1 VAEGQYTME
10 RSNGQANL
18 GFSQIGNL
26 STTVAAITQIE
37 ALIRRGELRP
47 GDRMPPER
55 ELAELLGVSRPTVR
69 EALRALSIL
78 GIVRSRHGSGNYLGT
93 MDEQALQEPL
103 RWLLTLSLPAQDV
116 DAVLQFRMV
125 LESGLARL
133 AAERI
138 SEDALD
144 RLRDLLGELEAAT
157 SDEEVLR
164 ADMKMHAVIA
174 EEANNPLLLWMLNA
188 AVELNVA
195 ARSRTVRVPGVKAK
209 VASDQRAIVDA
220 LEKRDGNEAAEAMWR
235 HLRRISTAYN
245 EYSRRHAATED
256 RDTSTP

>member
-1 VAEGQYTME
+1 MDRT
-10 RSNGQANL
+10 SGQANL

-47 GDRMPPER
+47 GDRIPPER

-93 MDEQALQEPL
+93 LDEHALHEPL

-116 DAVLQFRMV
+116 DAVLEFRSV

-138 SEDALD
+138 SDEALA
-144 RLRDLLGELEAAT
+144 RLRDLLAELEAAK

-164 ADMKMHAVIA
+164 ADMRMHGVIA
-174 EEANNPLLLWMLNA
+174 EEANNPMLLWMLNA

-195 ARSRTVRVPGVKAK
+195 ARSRTVRVPGVKGK
-209 VASDQRAIVDA
+209 VAADQRAIVEA
-220 LEKRDGNEAAEAMWR
+220 LERRDGSEAAEAMWR
-235 HLRRISTAYN
+235 HLKRISTAYN
-245 EYSRRHAATED
+245 EYSRQHSEQAQR
-256 RDTSTP
+256 TP

>member
-1 VAEGQYTME
+1 MD
-10 RSNGQANL
+10 RSSGQANL

-26 STTVAAITQIE
+26 STTVAAIAQIE

-78 GIVRSRHGSGNYLGT
+78 GIVRSRHGSGNYLGNL
-93 MDEQALQEPL
+93 DEQALQEPL

-116 DAVLQFRMV
+116 EAVLQFRAV

-138 SEDALD
+138 SDDALK
-144 RLRDLLGELEAAT
+144 RLHELLAELEAAK
-157 SDEEVLR
+157 SDEEVLQ
-164 ADMKMHAVIA
+164 ADMKMHGVIA

-195 ARSRTVRVPGVKAK
+195 ARSRTVRVPGVKPN
-209 VASDQRAIVDA
+209 VASDQRAILEA
-220 LEKRDGNEAAEAMWR
+220 LEKRDGTEAADAMWR
-235 HLRRISTAYN
+235 HLRRNSTAYR
-245 EYSRRHAATED
+245 EYSRRHVVSADAAGPP
-256 RDTSTP
+256 S

>member
-1 VAEGQYTME
+1 ME
-10 RSNGQANL
+10 RSIGQANP

-78 GIVRSRHGSGNYLGT
+78 GIVRSRHGSGNYLGSL
-93 MDEQALQEPL
+93 DEQALQEPL

-116 DAVLQFRMV
+116 NAVLEFRSV

-138 SEDALD
+138 SDEALA
-144 RLRDLLGELEAAT
+144 RLRDLLKDLEASE
-157 SDEEVLR
+157 SDEEVLS
-164 ADMKMHAVIA
+164 ADMRMHGVIA

-195 ARSRTVRVPGVKAK
+195 ARSRTVRVPGVKGK
-209 VASDQRAIVDA
+209 VAADQRAIVEA
-220 LEKRDGNEAAEAMWR
+220 LERRDGNEAAEAMWR
-235 HLRRISTAYN
+235 HLQRIRTAYS
-245 EYSRRHAATED
+245 EYSRQHSEQAPAKR
-256 RDTSTP
+256 P

>member
-37 ALIRRGELRP
+37 ALFRRGELRP

-157 SDEEVLR
+157 SDEEVLQ

>member
-1 VAEGQYTME
+1 ME
-10 RSNGQANL
+10 RTSGQANL

-78 GIVRSRHGSGNYLGT
+78 GIVRSRHGSGNYLGSL
-93 MDEQALQEPL
+93 DEQALQEPL

-116 DAVLQFRMV
+116 NAVLEFRLV
-125 LESGLARL
+125 LESGLTRL

-138 SEDALD
+138 SDEALA
-144 RLRDLLGELEAAT
+144 RLRDLLKELETAK
-157 SDEEVLR
+157 SDEDVLS
-164 ADMKMHAVIA
+164 ADMKMHGVIA

-195 ARSRTVRVPGVKAK
+195 ARSRTVRIPGVKGN
-209 VASDQRAIVDA
+209 VAADQRAIVEA

-235 HLRRISTAYN
+235 HLERISTAYK
-245 EYSRRHAATED
+245 EYSRRHTVKA
-256 RDTSTP
+256 PPVV

>member
-1 VAEGQYTME
+1 ME
-10 RSNGQANL
+10 RTSGQANL

-78 GIVRSRHGSGNYLGT
+78 GIVRSRHGSGNYLGSL
-93 MDEQALQEPL
+93 DEQALHEPL

-116 DAVLQFRMV
+116 DAVLEFRTV

-138 SEDALD
+138 SDEALA
-144 RLRDLLGELEAAT
+144 RLRDLLGELDAAK

-174 EEANNPLLLWMLNA
+174 EEANNPMLLWMLNA

-195 ARSRTVRVPGVKAK
+195 ARSRTVRVPGVKGK
-209 VASDQRAIVDA
+209 VAADQRAIVEA
-220 LEKRDGNEAAEAMWR
+220 LENRDGNEAAEAMWR
-235 HLRRISTAYN
+235 HLKRISTAYN
-245 EYSRRHAATED
+245 EYSRQHSEPAPRA
-256 RDTSTP
+256 P

>member
-1 VAEGQYTME
+1 ME
-10 RSNGQANL
+10 RTSGQANL

-37 ALIRRGELRP
+37 VLIRRGELRP

-78 GIVRSRHGSGNYLGT
+78 GIVRSRHGSGNYLGSL
-93 MDEQALQEPL
+93 DEQALQEPL

-116 DAVLQFRMV
+116 DAVLEFRTV

-138 SEDALD
+138 SDEALV
-144 RLRDLLGELEAAT
+144 RLRDLLAELDAAK

-164 ADMKMHAVIA
+164 ADMMMHGVIA
-174 EEANNPLLLWMLNA
+174 EEASNPMLLWMLNA

-195 ARSRTVRVPGVKAK
+195 ARSRTVRVPGVKGK
-209 VASDQRAIVDA
+209 VAADQRAIVEA
-220 LEKRDGNEAAEAMWR
+220 LERRDGNEAAEAMWR
-235 HLRRISTAYN
+235 HLKRISTAYS
-245 EYSRRHAATED
+245 EYSRQHSEPAPRG
-256 RDTSTP
+256 P

>member
-1 VAEGQYTME
+1 ME
-10 RSNGQANL
+10 RTSGQANL

-93 MDEQALQEPL
+93 LDEQALHEPL

-116 DAVLQFRMV
+116 DAVLEFRTV

-138 SEDALD
+138 SDEALA
-144 RLRDLLGELEAAT
+144 RLRDLLAELEAAK
-157 SDEEVLR
+157 SDEDVLR
-164 ADMKMHAVIA
+164 ADMKMHGVIA
-174 EEANNPLLLWMLNA
+174 EEANNPMLLWMLNA

-195 ARSRTVRVPGVKAK
+195 ARSRTVRVPGVRGR
-209 VASDQRAIVDA
+209 VAADQRAIVEA

-235 HLRRISTAYN
+235 HLKRISTAYN
-245 EYSRRHAATED
+245 EYSKKHSEPAPR
-256 RDTSTP
+256 PP

>member
-1 VAEGQYTME
+1 ME
-10 RSNGQANL
+10 RTSGQANP

-78 GIVRSRHGSGNYLGT
+78 GIVRSRHGSGNYLGSL
-93 MDEQALQEPL
+93 DEQALHEPL

-116 DAVLQFRMV
+116 DAVLEFRTV

-138 SEDALD
+138 SDEALA
-144 RLRDLLGELEAAT
+144 RLRDLLKELEAAK

-164 ADMKMHAVIA
+164 ADMKMHGVIA
-174 EEANNPLLLWMLNA
+174 EEANNPMLLWMLNA

-195 ARSRTVRVPGVKAK
+195 ARSRTVRVPGVKGN
-209 VASDQRAIVDA
+209 VAVDQRAIVEA

-235 HLRRISTAYN
+235 HLKRISTAYN
-245 EYSRRHAATED
+245 EYSRQHSKPAPRA
-256 RDTSTP
+256 P